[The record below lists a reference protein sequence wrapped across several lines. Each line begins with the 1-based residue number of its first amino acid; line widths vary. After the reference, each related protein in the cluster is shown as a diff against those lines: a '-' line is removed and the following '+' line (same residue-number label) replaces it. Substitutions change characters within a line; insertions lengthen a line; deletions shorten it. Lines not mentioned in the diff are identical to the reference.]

1 MKIRNLKLTSNSFRP
16 RLKSSKNNSL
26 LKCILARSTPDI
38 PEDSVI
44 TGWIRR
50 HLKNW
55 IIFFLIVLTSMNGLH
70 GSVNSLLYS
79 YIHRRNTD
87 KTKVSNFLL
96 VINIARSTSPI
107 QQTSLEVPRGTPVT
121 SH

>member
-26 LKCILARSTPDI
+26 LKCILASTPGTL
-38 PEDSVI
+38 EDSVI
-44 TGWIRR
+44 SGWIRR

-55 IIFFLIVLTSMNGLH
+55 IIFFLIVLTSMNGLQ

-107 QQTSLEVPRGTPVT
+107 QQTSLEVPRETPVT